1 MARKADKYVIGILF
15 VYEDRTEIKYVTK
28 SDNIEKISY
37 WEDGKEAMTFSK
49 DDAKYLAWALCLNG
63 NNAIPILKA
72 DYIILKNPEKKE
84 SDNNA

>member
-1 MARKADKYVIGILF
+1 
-15 VYEDRTEIKYVTK
+15 
-28 SDNIEKISY
+28 
-37 WEDGKEAMTFSK
+37 MTFSK